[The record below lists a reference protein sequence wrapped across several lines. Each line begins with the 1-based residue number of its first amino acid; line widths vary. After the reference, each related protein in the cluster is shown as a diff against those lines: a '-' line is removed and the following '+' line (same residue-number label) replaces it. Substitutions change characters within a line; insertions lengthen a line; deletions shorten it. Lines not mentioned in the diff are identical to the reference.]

1 MFFQTQKPELRK
13 EYEHF
18 LKIAGCLSNLF
29 SESDVPYLYY
39 RIAEKVFCRAFEA
52 EDLSRSDVSA
62 DAKKGALGIGLKTFL
77 ANNNRTFQKVAE
89 FNNDRKAYENL
100 SPENLVRKISE
111 LRNAR
116 IEFTENAH
124 ALEKSIYHCVIRDK
138 GKFIIFE
145 ELMDK
150 VDISNIGNIKKRDSS
165 IIFDDGKHD
174 YSFLISKSTLTKR
187 FISEPIV
194 YDFNV
199 EILKDPLL
207 ELRELLQNSNL
218 HFEKKSKIIQT
229 IYLPLHG
236 KKQIVFEKSGLNQWN
251 AGGRDRNPNEVYI
264 PVPAEIHKF
273 FPDFFPD
280 RETPFD
286 LKLPNGK
293 TMQSKIC
300 QDGGKALMS
309 YSNREL
315 GQWILRD
322 VLKLREGELLTYN
335 RLQILGIDS
344 VRIDK
349 IDNSNFEIN
358 FAKVG
363 SYEQFKNILERE

>member
-1 MFFQTQKPELRK
+1 MFFQTQKPELKK

-29 SESDVPYLYY
+29 SESDIPYLYY
-39 RIAEKVFCRAFEA
+39 RVAEKVFCRAFGA

-62 DAKKGALGIGLKTFL
+62 DAKKDALGIGLKTFL
-77 ANNNRTFQKVAE
+77 ANNNKTFQKVAE
-89 FNNDRKAYENL
+89 FNNDRRLYENL
-100 SPENLVRKISE
+100 SPEDLIKKVSE

-124 ALEKSIYHCVIRDK
+124 ALKNSIYHCVVRNK
-138 GKFIIFE
+138 GKFLIFE
-145 ELMDK
+145 EAMDK
-150 VDISNIGNIKKRDSS
+150 VDISNIKNITERKGS
-165 IIFDDGKHD
+165 IAFNDGKHD
-174 YSFLISKSTLTKR
+174 YSFLVSKSTLTKR
-187 FISEPIV
+187 FITEPIV
-194 YDFNV
+194 YEFDV
-199 EILKDPLL
+199 DILEDPLL
-207 ELRELLQNSNL
+207 ELRKLLKKTDL
-218 HFEKKSKIIQT
+218 HFEKESKIKQT
-229 IYLPLHG
+229 IYLPLYG
-236 KKQIVFEKSGLNQWN
+236 RNQIVFEKSGLNQWN
-251 AGGRDRNPNEVYI
+251 AGGRDRHPNEVYI
-264 PVPAEIHKF
+264 PIPAEIHKN
-273 FPDFFPD
+273 FPSFFPD

-286 LKLPNGK
+286 LKLPNGN
-293 TMQSKIC
+293 TMQSKVC

-322 VLKLREGELLTYN
+322 VLKLKEGELLTYE

-358 FAKVG
+358 FSRIG
-363 SYEQFKNILERE
+363 SYEQFKNMSEKE